1 MSKAKQ
7 IEDFPDYYIT
17 DTGNV
22 FSRRNKLGRFRK
34 LIPAHISTGYL
45 GVVLCKEGKQKMSS
59 VHRLVAK
66 AFIPNPTNKRTVNH
80 KNGIKTDNRV
90 ENLEWCTYSENE
102 IHKHRVLGVPYNAPM
117 RGLFGKNNPFS
128 KPVLQIKD
136 GIVIAN
142 FEGTKDVERKLGFC
156 NVCISKC
163 CNGKQKT
170 AYGYNWKY
178 KQKDVK

>member
-7 IEDFPDYYIT
+7 IEDFPDYYVT

-34 LIPAHISTGYL
+34 LIPAHISSGYL
-45 GVVLCKEGKQKMSS
+45 RVTLCKERKQKMSF
-59 VHRLVAK
+59 VHRLVAN
-66 AFIPNPTNKRTVNH
+66 AFIPNPENKSCVNH

-102 IHKHRVLGVPYNAPM
+102 KHKHNVLNIPVSTPM
-117 RGLFGKNNPFS
+117 LGRFGKNNPFS

-156 NVCISKC
+156 NVSISKC